1 MKTKSQIFLLTIFLL
16 ISFPNVSQAIPIGPL
31 KKIFTEGIEKVPAF
45 FDDLFKKGKKT
56 DEVITNNSTK
66 NADDLGLGFKDQEI
80 LFKKISK
87 EAHNI
92 HLDQTLNN
100 SNKRIKLNHG
110 VKVTKILTKKGT
122 KFAENLIDLFDFDY
136 LIDEKE
142 FLMAP
147 YILKSWTG
155 KIYQTSNYF
164 NKPKADKRML
174 LVCKNDNEIF
184 YFSIILDNK
193 DDINRAYL
201 TDYKSLKNFTKN
213 FAKQELLVLYDENE
227 LKIMSTK
234 PLAQNEFP
242 TNYFIIHKN
251 QFFKHD
257 KYEDPNIIIKKNSN
271 WRFSKNFSDKCY
283 KAIKNGLLFKH

>member
-1 MKTKSQIFLLTIFLL
+1 MKTKSQIFLITIFFLL
-16 ISFPNVSQAIPIGPL
+16 SIPNVSQAIPIGPL
-31 KKIFTEGIEKVPAF
+31 KKLFTEGFDKVPAF

-92 HLDQTLNN
+92 HLDQALNK
-100 SNKRIKLNHG
+100 SNKQIKLNHG
-110 VKVTKILTKKGT
+110 IKATKIITKKGT

-147 YILKSWTG
+147 YILRSWTG

-174 LVCKNDNEIF
+174 LVCKNDNDIF
-184 YFSIILDNK
+184 YFTIILGNK

-201 TDYKSLKNFTKN
+201 TDYKSLKNYTKN
-213 FAKQELLVLYDENE
+213 FPKQELLVLYDENK

-251 QFFKHD
+251 QFFKHT
-257 KYEDPNIIIKKNSN
+257 KYDDPKKIIEDSKKIRLQKKFTN
-271 WRFSKNFSDKCY
+271 KCY
-283 KAIKNGLLFKH
+283 KAKKDGIIY